1 MYNKKSVMSG
11 IFFHHIIQKA
21 AKKEQT
27 GSTNASYSF
36 FSCHARSSFL
46 VRYKMVIAG
55 VFLIGNKS
63 ALKRVASFL

>member
-36 FSCHARSSFL
+36 FSCHARSSFFGA
-46 VRYKMVIAG
+46 V
-55 VFLIGNKS
+55 
-63 ALKRVASFL
+63 